1 MHSAAPTSSTCFA
14 TVRLADK
21 LALLFVC
28 YCVSQSSNY
37 PQEINFTKAM
47 YPGIFPSSQNPKQQE
62 ATYSEKLLVGY
73 RWYDH
78 HKVTPAFPFGHG
90 LVSREIDA

>member
-1 MHSAAPTSSTCFA
+1 
-14 TVRLADK
+14 
-21 LALLFVC
+21 
-28 YCVSQSSNY
+28 
-37 PQEINFTKAM
+37 M

-90 LVSREIDA
+90 LVSREIVAEILDRLLPFACQAIAFACTLL